1 MLRLLMQ
8 AGAGLA
14 TFNLGRRIARLKRT
28 VMFVAVA
35 AVLGLLG
42 LGALTAAAI
51 IGLAPKLGVIWAP
64 VVVGGVLVFI
74 AAVLAL
80 IGTRKPKPVA
90 SPLFGRMAQVGVAGA
105 ALNATRPPPA
115 RARGGDAPPPPPPDP
130 KRRRKRV
137 VNLMLIATLAGLVLG
152 RRL

>member
-28 VMFVAVA
+28 VIFVAVA

-64 VVVGGVLVFI
+64 VVVGGVLIFI

-115 RARGGDAPPPPPPDP
+115 RARAGDAPPPPPPDP
-130 KRRRKRV
+130 RRQRKRV

>member
-14 TFNLGRRIARLKRT
+14 TFNLGRKIARLKRT
-28 VMFVAVA
+28 AIFIAVA
-35 AVLGLLG
+35 AVIGLLG

-51 IGLAPKLGVIWAP
+51 IGLVPSLGVIWAP
-64 VVVGGVLVFI
+64 VVVGGVLIFI
-74 AAVLAL
+74 ATVLAL

-115 RARGGDAPPPPPPDP
+115 RARAGDAPPPPPPDP
-130 KRRRKRV
+130 KKQRKRV

>member
-28 VMFVAVA
+28 AIFVAVA

-64 VVVGGVLVFI
+64 VVVGGVLIFI
-74 AAVLAL
+74 AAMLAL

-90 SPLFGRMAQVGVAGA
+90 SPLFGRMAQVGMAGA